1 MNKGTTQIADVKT
14 DDMPSTD
21 DSALGNHELKAPKQD
36 PFVDN
41 GKQGLFSETWEDDAN
56 GFDYIKSTDTD
67 EDLIDKYCNNN
78 CKYASDGICD
88 DGGSGSKSQVCK
100 FGSDCADC
108 GNRGQ
113 KKGGKGQAKKLTQK
127 GQQPRSKSLIIQLA
141 PLKKLENGDIS
152 EVFLDNAFIYHTL
165 KAGDTIESLSKLY
178 GVSTNM
184 IQHWNNVREGSDF
197 VAGTEYLV
205 WRGEPSD
212 KLLKST
218 TETTIGETTAKD
230 DNHKDSKKGSPI
242 ATTAKK
248 SCSLAVG
255 FMWIWKNCVRTQS
268 PQFPSHHCV
277 SAKKSLL
284 NRVHLCILIFGFV
297 HILQVQQ

>member
-1 MNKGTTQIADVKT
+1 MQILKYLHHC
-14 DDMPSTD
+14 PS
-21 DSALGNHELKAPKQD
+21 GH
-36 PFVDN
+36 FVDS
-41 GKQGLFSETWEDDAN
+41 GKQGLFTETWEDDAN
-56 GFDYIKSTDTD
+56 GFDYIKSTDGD

-113 KKGGKGQAKKLTQK
+113 NTGGKGASKEVDTKGAVAKKQK
-127 GQQPRSKSLIIQLA
+127 SYYPISTT
-141 PLKKLENGDIS
+141 KKLENGDIS

-165 KAGDTIESLSKLY
+165 KADDTIESLSKLY

-184 IQHWNNVREGSDF
+184 IQHWNNVREGSDI

-218 TETTIGETTAKD
+218 TETTSGKPLLKTITTRIATR
-230 DNHKDSKKGSPI
+230 NI

-248 SCSLAVG
+248 KLFVG
-255 FMWIWKNCVRTQS
+255 GAFYVDMEELRKVQS
-268 PQFPSHHCV
+268 SNFSVTIACCE
-277 SAKKSLL
+277 KSLL
-284 NRVHLCILIFGFV
+284 NQVHRCILIFGFV
-297 HILQVQQ
+297 HILQLQQ